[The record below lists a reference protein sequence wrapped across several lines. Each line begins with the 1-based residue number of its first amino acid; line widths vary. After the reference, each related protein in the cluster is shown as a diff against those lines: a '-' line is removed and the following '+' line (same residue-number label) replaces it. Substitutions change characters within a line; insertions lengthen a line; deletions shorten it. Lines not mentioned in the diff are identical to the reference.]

1 MTMIAPTPPPQ
12 SRQVSVSARNV
23 YAVEGV
29 WVPEA
34 MRVNRAE
41 TSHRKEVQELEHKSF
56 GDLLF
61 SIALMLGDIRKVR
74 AAEHPKNV
82 WTYSLKSLT
91 QIEQDHQTRHERDVW
106 FPPAVPRGVPSPP
119 RPIKQLIPRQ
129 SNPEVEALLLEEA
142 ELREWV
148 TRLEGRLRQPVER
161 GCVDSWLLI
170 TGPQRTFVE
179 ESESRAE
186 LAEEEGRSWKA
197 ITNRHKHL
205 LPASYFTDIA
215 NAKRAAARQAILDNP
230 VSGEALLRQELEAEE
245 HAAKAELFGW
255 LHEKYG
261 VRLYSTSR
269 IEVSLRSEIEEDAE
283 ENSVTKLAFQYCEE
297 KFRCSRLA
305 LLCLHTAPSK
315 PLLVDFIAKCCP
327 EMSL

>member
-12 SRQVSVSARNV
+12 SRQVSVSTRNV
-23 YAVEGV
+23 YAAEGV

-34 MRVNRAE
+34 MRVNRSE
-41 TSHRKEVQELEHKSF
+41 TSHRKEMQELEHKSF

-82 WTYSLKSLT
+82 WAYNLKSLT
-91 QIEQDHQTRHERDVW
+91 QIELDYQTRHERDVW
-106 FPPAVPRGVPSPP
+106 FPPIVPRGVPSPP

-129 SNPEVEALLLEEA
+129 ANPEVDALLAEED

-148 TRLEGRLRQPVER
+148 TRLEGRLRQPIER
-161 GCVDSWLLI
+161 GCVDSWLLM

-179 ESESRAE
+179 EMDSRSEIV
-186 LAEEEGRSWKA
+186 EEEAQLWKK

-230 VSGEALLRQELEAEE
+230 LTGEELLRKELEAEE
-245 HAAKAELFGW
+245 RAAGEEMFGW

-283 ENSVTKLAFQYCEE
+283 ENSVAKLAFQYCEQT
-297 KFRCSRLA
+297 FRCSRLA

-315 PLLVDFIAKCCP
+315 PLLVDLIAKCCP
-327 EMSL
+327 ELAK